1 MKKINIENWQII
13 PKSKIYFSI
22 SLIVI
27 LIAVFGIILNLT
39 TIKAPLNYGLDFTGG
54 TILDLKFEKTPMVSE
69 ARDVMKEFGLGN
81 SVIQVSQEGRLIIRI
96 NETALTNE
104 QRESI
109 FSKLEEKFGKLDR
122 ENMRV
127 SSIGPTVSNELKKS
141 GIIALLV
148 GLSFIFIYMTVRF
161 QFRFAV
167 VAVLALLHD
176 TIITVGLLALFKQQV
191 NSPFIGALLAIIA
204 YSVQDSVVVLDRVRE
219 NLKIY
224 KNKLKYDEII
234 NKSITQSFTR
244 SFNTSFTT
252 LLAIIAILIFGGVT
266 LRDFS
271 LTLFIGITAGTYS
284 SIFIAAPLLVIWNRL
299 SEHKTETEKAP
310 VTQPQLEKITIQ
322 NSNKSTKN
330 EVQDTTKPVKKNVS
344 KSKSKSKKKRKGGRR

>member
-1 MKKINIENWQII
+1 MKKFNIENWQII
-13 PKSKIYFSI
+13 PKSKLYFSI

-27 LIAVFGIILNLT
+27 LIAVFGLILNLA
-39 TIKAPLNYGLDFTGG
+39 TIKTPLNYGLDFTGG
-54 TILDLKFEKTPMVSE
+54 TILDLKFEKTPTVSE
-69 ARDVMKEFGLGN
+69 AREILKSFGFGN

-96 NETALTNE
+96 NETTISNE

-122 ENMRV
+122 ENIRI
-127 SSIGPTVSNELKKS
+127 SSIGPTISSELKRS

-148 GLSFIFIYMTVRF
+148 GLTFIFIYITIRF

-167 VAVLALLHD
+167 VTILALLHD
-176 TIITVGLLALFKQQV
+176 TIITVGLMALFRQQV

-234 NKSITQSFTR
+234 NKSVTQSFTR

-252 LLAIIAILIFGGVT
+252 LLAILAILIFGGAT

-271 LTLFIGITAGTYS
+271 LTLLIGITAGTYS
-284 SIFIAAPLLVIWNRL
+284 SIFIAAPLLVVWNRL
-299 SEHKTETEKAP
+299 SKHELEEEKVP
-310 VTQPQLEKITIQ
+310 TQVSKPQLEKVVTQ
-322 NSNKSTKN
+322 EKVN
-330 EVQDTTKPVKKNVS
+330 PVKQNISKN
-344 KSKSKSKKKRKGGRR
+344 KKRKKRKGGRR

>member
-1 MKKINIENWQII
+1 MKKFNIENWQII
-13 PKSKIYFSI
+13 PKSKLYFSI

-27 LIAVFGIILNLT
+27 LIAVFGLILNLA
-39 TIKAPLNYGLDFTGG
+39 TIKTPLNYGLDFTGG
-54 TILDLKFEKTPMVSE
+54 TILDLKFEKTPTVSE
-69 ARDVMKEFGLGN
+69 AREILKSFGFGN

-96 NETALTNE
+96 NETTISNE

-122 ENMRV
+122 ENIRI
-127 SSIGPTVSNELKKS
+127 SSIGPTISSELKRS

-148 GLSFIFIYMTVRF
+148 GLTFIFIYITIRF

-167 VAVLALLHD
+167 VSILALLHD
-176 TIITVGLLALFKQQV
+176 TIITVGLMALFRQQV

-252 LLAIIAILIFGGVT
+252 LLAILAILIFGGAT

-271 LTLFIGITAGTYS
+271 LTLLIGITAGTYS
-284 SIFIAAPLLVIWNRL
+284 SIFIAAPLLVVWNRL
-299 SEHKTETEKAP
+299 SKHELEEEKVP
-310 VTQPQLEKITIQ
+310 TQVSKPQLEKVVTQ
-322 NSNKSTKN
+322 EKVN
-330 EVQDTTKPVKKNVS
+330 PVKQNISKN
-344 KSKSKSKKKRKGGRR
+344 KKRKKRKGGRR